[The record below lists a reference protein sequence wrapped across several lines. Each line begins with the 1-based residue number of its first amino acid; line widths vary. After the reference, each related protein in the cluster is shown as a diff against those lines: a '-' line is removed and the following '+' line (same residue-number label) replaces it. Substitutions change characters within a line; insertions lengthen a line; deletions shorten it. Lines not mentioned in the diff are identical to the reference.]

1 MRQGEV
7 MTQQIELFDID
18 NPCIGVCTS
27 NKKGY
32 CFGCLRSRTERQ
44 LWLSMS
50 TEQRRD
56 VLRLIVRR
64 KQRIEQMR
72 LVKGQ
77 QLGLDF
83 EPVTETGELF

>member
-1 MRQGEV
+1 

-18 NPCIGVCTS
+18 HPCIGVCTS

-77 QLGLDF
+77 QLGFDF

>member
-1 MRQGEV
+1 

-64 KQRIEQMR
+64 KQSIEQMR

-77 QLGLDF
+77 QLGFDF
-83 EPVTETGELF
+83 EPVAETGELF

>member
-1 MRQGEV
+1 MA
-7 MTQQIELFDID
+7 QQIELFDID

-50 TEQRRD
+50 TEERRD

-77 QLGLDF
+77 QLGFDF
-83 EPVTETGELF
+83 ETVAKTGELF

>member
-1 MRQGEV
+1 MP
-7 MTQQIELFDID
+7 QQIELFDID

-77 QLGLDF
+77 QLGFDF
-83 EPVTETGELF
+83 EEVIETGELF

>member
-1 MRQGEV
+1 MN
-7 MTQQIELFDID
+7 QQFELFDIT

-32 CFGCLRSRTERQ
+32 CFGCLRSRPERQ
-44 LWLSMS
+44 LWHEMT

-56 VLRLIVRR
+56 VLRLIIGR
-64 KQRIEQMR
+64 KRRIEQMR
-72 LVKGQ
+72 LLKGQ

-83 EPVTETGELF
+83 EEIVEVGELF